1 MKVPNERGYFG
12 SFGGRFVPETLMYA
26 LEELEEEYQKVKEDP
41 SFWQGFEYYLREFA
55 GRPTPLYFA
64 KNLTE
69 YAGGAKI
76 YIKREDLLHTG
87 AHKINN
93 TLGQAL
99 LAKRMGKNRIIAETG
114 AGQHGVATATACALL
129 GLECVVYMGEEDA
142 QRQRLNV
149 FRMKL
154 LGAEVRVVKSGSRTL
169 KDAIN
174 EALRDWVANVET
186 THYIIGSVVGPHPFP
201 MMVRDFQS
209 VIGKEAKE
217 QILEKEGKLPKAV
230 VACVGGGS
238 NAMGIFYPFVEDKEV
253 KLVGVEAGGLGLE
266 TGKHS
271 ASINAGQVGVLHGMK
286 SFFLQDEE
294 GQILTTHSI
303 SAGLDYPGVGPEHA
317 YLFESGR
324 AEYVYATD
332 QEALEGFK
340 LLSRLEGIIPALEPA
355 HAVLKVVEIAGKL
368 SKEDIV
374 IFNLSG
380 RGDKDMETVMKHL
393 GYKDVAFANV
403 PPSLRDRLAK
413 RLEDKIKDQEVRALA
428 LAYFLGEDQ
437 GVVPMRV
444 QSAFL
449 TTGLVHLLVV
459 SGGHLS
465 LLALMLRFLA
475 PYRFGLWLALLGVS
489 FYALLLV
496 PSEPPVLRAYLMILA
511 SILLLLY
518 GERPNLLGILF
529 VSGGVI
535 LLLFPE
541 YVSSYSFWLSF
552 CATLYILLS
561 LREPPRKDV
570 VFLSFWVSFFA
581 FLGTMPILSLFSFSA
596 PFSILLTPLL
606 SVPFL
611 TFTFY
616 GFLDML
622 TFFSL
627 PAFPLEVMGRF
638 INASVMFFSDFAPM
652 LFFNF
657 SLWEADP

>member
-1 MKVPNERGYFG
+1 MKVPKERGYFG

-41 SFWQGFEYYLREFA
+41 SFWQEFEYYLREFA
-55 GRPTPLYFA
+55 GRPTPLYSA

-209 VIGKEAKE
+209 VIGKEAKG

-238 NAMGIFYPFVEDKEV
+238 NAMGIFYPFVEDEGV
-253 KLVGVEAGGLGLE
+253 RLVGVEAGGLGLE

-324 AEYVYATD
+324 AEYFYATD

-368 SKEDIV
+368 SKDDVV

-393 GYKDVAFANV
+393 G
-403 PPSLRDRLAK
+403 
-413 RLEDKIKDQEVRALA
+413 
-428 LAYFLGEDQ
+428 G
-437 GVVPMRV
+437 RV
-444 QSAFL
+444 F
-449 TTGLVHLLVV
+449 
-459 SGGHLS
+459 
-465 LLALMLRFLA
+465 
-475 PYRFGLWLALLGVS
+475 
-489 FYALLLV
+489 
-496 PSEPPVLRAYLMILA
+496 
-511 SILLLLY
+511 
-518 GERPNLLGILF
+518 
-529 VSGGVI
+529 
-535 LLLFPE
+535 
-541 YVSSYSFWLSF
+541 
-552 CATLYILLS
+552 
-561 LREPPRKDV
+561 
-570 VFLSFWVSFFA
+570 
-581 FLGTMPILSLFSFSA
+581 
-596 PFSILLTPLL
+596 
-606 SVPFL
+606 
-611 TFTFY
+611 
-616 GFLDML
+616 
-622 TFFSL
+622 
-627 PAFPLEVMGRF
+627 
-638 INASVMFFSDFAPM
+638 
-652 LFFNF
+652 
-657 SLWEADP
+657 

>member
-26 LEELEEEYQKVKEDP
+26 LEELEEEYQKAKEDP
-41 SFWQGFEYYLREFA
+41 SFWQEFEYYLREFA

-154 LGAEVRVVKSGSRTL
+154 LGAEVRIVKSGSRTL

-271 ASINAGQVGVLHGMK
+271 ASINAGQVGILHGMK

-355 HAVLKVVEIAGKL
+355 HAVLKVVEIASKL

-393 GYKDVAFANV
+393 G
-403 PPSLRDRLAK
+403 
-413 RLEDKIKDQEVRALA
+413 
-428 LAYFLGEDQ
+428 G
-437 GVVPMRV
+437 RV
-444 QSAFL
+444 F
-449 TTGLVHLLVV
+449 
-459 SGGHLS
+459 
-465 LLALMLRFLA
+465 
-475 PYRFGLWLALLGVS
+475 
-489 FYALLLV
+489 
-496 PSEPPVLRAYLMILA
+496 
-511 SILLLLY
+511 
-518 GERPNLLGILF
+518 
-529 VSGGVI
+529 
-535 LLLFPE
+535 
-541 YVSSYSFWLSF
+541 
-552 CATLYILLS
+552 
-561 LREPPRKDV
+561 
-570 VFLSFWVSFFA
+570 
-581 FLGTMPILSLFSFSA
+581 
-596 PFSILLTPLL
+596 
-606 SVPFL
+606 
-611 TFTFY
+611 
-616 GFLDML
+616 
-622 TFFSL
+622 
-627 PAFPLEVMGRF
+627 
-638 INASVMFFSDFAPM
+638 
-652 LFFNF
+652 
-657 SLWEADP
+657 

>member
-26 LEELEEEYQKVKEDP
+26 LEELEEEYQKAKEDP
-41 SFWQGFEYYLREFA
+41 SFWQEFEYYLREFA

-154 LGAEVRVVKSGSRTL
+154 LGAEVRIVKSGSRTL

-209 VIGKEAKE
+209 VIGKEAKG

-271 ASINAGQVGVLHGMK
+271 ASINAGQVGILHGMK

-355 HAVLKVVEIAGKL
+355 HAVLKVVEIASKL

-393 GYKDVAFANV
+393 GGAV
-403 PPSLRDRLAK
+403 
-413 RLEDKIKDQEVRALA
+413 
-428 LAYFLGEDQ
+428 
-437 GVVPMRV
+437 
-444 QSAFL
+444 
-449 TTGLVHLLVV
+449 
-459 SGGHLS
+459 
-465 LLALMLRFLA
+465 
-475 PYRFGLWLALLGVS
+475 
-489 FYALLLV
+489 
-496 PSEPPVLRAYLMILA
+496 
-511 SILLLLY
+511 
-518 GERPNLLGILF
+518 
-529 VSGGVI
+529 
-535 LLLFPE
+535 
-541 YVSSYSFWLSF
+541 
-552 CATLYILLS
+552 
-561 LREPPRKDV
+561 
-570 VFLSFWVSFFA
+570 
-581 FLGTMPILSLFSFSA
+581 
-596 PFSILLTPLL
+596 
-606 SVPFL
+606 
-611 TFTFY
+611 
-616 GFLDML
+616 
-622 TFFSL
+622 
-627 PAFPLEVMGRF
+627 
-638 INASVMFFSDFAPM
+638 
-652 LFFNF
+652 
-657 SLWEADP
+657 